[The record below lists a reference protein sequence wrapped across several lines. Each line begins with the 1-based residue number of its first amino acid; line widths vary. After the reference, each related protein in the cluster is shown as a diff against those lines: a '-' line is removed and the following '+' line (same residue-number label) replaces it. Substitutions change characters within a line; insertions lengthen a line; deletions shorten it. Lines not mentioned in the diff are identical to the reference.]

1 MTCVNCGRPVVEAYC
16 AHCGQRRRQGRFS
29 LGPLV
34 REAADAAFNL
44 DSGLLFTFV
53 DLSRR
58 PGAMARDYVAGRTR
72 PYANPAKYLVICAA
86 VTTFVSIASGFA
98 ASPVDAA
105 LAASPDAE
113 EDMVH
118 LLEFLQ
124 RYFNLI
130 LILGL
135 PVLPLLTRLLFRR
148 ADFNLTEHLIFNTYV
163 YAQQNLIFVALI
175 PAYLLAGPTAIAIL
189 YFVGITVYYVWAC
202 RGFFRLGAF
211 STVVRATL
219 VMVLFSVAFMVGMAV
234 AILLVVGV

>member
-1 MTCVNCGRPVVEAYC
+1 MTCVNCGHPVVEAYC
-16 AHCGQRRRQGRFS
+16 ARCGQRRRQGRFS

-44 DSGLLFTFV
+44 DSGLLRTFV

-72 PYANPAKYLVICAA
+72 RYANPAKYLVICVA

-98 ASPVDAA
+98 AAPVDAA
-105 LAASPDAE
+105 MAASPDAE
-113 EDMVH
+113 QGLTHFFEFV
-118 LLEFLQ
+118 LL
-124 RYFNLI
+124 YFNLI

-175 PAYLLAGPTAIAIL
+175 PAYLVAGLTALTIL
-189 YFVGITVYYVWAC
+189 YSVGITVYYVWAC

-211 STVVRATL
+211 STVVRAAM
-219 VMVLFSVAFMVGMAV
+219 VMVLFSVAFIVGMTA
-234 AILLVVGV
+234 ALLLVVGV